1 MNFNPIE
8 TFRDFRTRTKV
19 VIIVWTV
26 LNLFLLGILL
36 FAAKAP
42 VVGSIIFFLIWELA
56 IWGYYVYRY
65 NYREHHRIGEW
76 VDAIMFAVIAATV
89 IRSMF
94 IELYQIPTS
103 SMEKSLLVGDFLFVN
118 KMSYGTRLTMTP
130 LSFPFAHHTLPRT
143 NRKAYLEAIKFPYY
157 RLPGFGK
164 IKNGDVVVFNWPDE
178 RVGRPV
184 DKKENYIKRCVA
196 IPGDTLQVIDG
207 VVHINGVAEDIPP
220 QRQYAYEVKTNGG
233 DLGKK
238 FYEEH
243 DITDKET
250 GQMGND
256 AGNLIHRMQLTD
268 ENYQAVKEHTRV
280 ISIDTMIHERGQ
292 NDGALFPYN
301 KQHVWSRDFYG
312 PLYIPKKG
320 VTVKLDSEAYARY
333 ERLIKVYEHHDDFVM
348 RNGKFYMGDDEITEY
363 TFEMDYYFMMGDNR
377 HYSYDSRFWG
387 FVPEDHVVG
396 KAWFI
401 LWSIRQNIE
410 KVPERDPDTQQ
421 MRMTDKRSID
431 GLRWNRFF
439 KAIK

>member
-1 MNFNPIE
+1 MDLNI
-8 TFRDFRTRTKV
+8 RDTWDSFRTRTKAV
-19 VIIVWTV
+19 LIIWTI
-26 LNLFLLGILL
+26 LNFGLLLILL

-42 VVGSIIFFLIWELA
+42 VIGSLIFFLIWEILVV
-56 IWGYYVYRY
+56 GYYVYRY
-65 NYREHHRIGEW
+65 NYRERHRGGEW
-76 VDAIMFAVIAATV
+76 VDAILFAVIAATV

-103 SMEKSLLVGDFLFVN
+103 SMEKSLMVGDFLFVN

-130 LSFPFAHHTLPRT
+130 LCFPFAHHTMPVT
-143 NRKAYLEAIKFPYY
+143 NTKAYSEMIKFPYY

-178 RVGRPV
+178 REGRPI

-196 IPGDTLQVIDG
+196 IAGDTLTVING
-207 VVHINGVAEDIPP
+207 VVHINGVAEETPER
-220 QRQYAYEVKTNGG
+220 RQFSYEVKTNGG

-243 DITDKET
+243 EITDRET
-250 GQMGND
+250 GSIQGTS
-256 AGNLIHRMQLTD
+256 NLIHHMQMTD
-268 ENYQAVKEHTRV
+268 ANYEAVKGHNRV
-280 ISIDTMIHERGQ
+280 ISIDTIIHQRGQ
-292 NDGALFPYN
+292 NDGMLFPYN
-301 KQHVWSRDFYG
+301 KQHSWSRDFYG

-320 VTVKLDSEAYARY
+320 VTITLDSNSYPIY
-333 ERLIKVYEHHDDFVM
+333 ERLIKVYEHHDDFE
-348 RNGKFYMGDDEITEY
+348 RRGNKYYMGDEEITEY

-401 LWSIRQNIE
+401 LWSIRQKTDVVRKRN
-410 KVPERDPDTQQ
+410 PNTQQ
-421 MRMTDKRSID
+421 MDMIEKKSFGGIRWKRT
-431 GLRWNRFF
+431 F
-439 KAIK
+439 KPIR